1 MAPIPDTTAPVAP
14 PTEHP
19 LLLGRYRVVELRDQ
33 GGFGSVLVCWDIRL
47 QRRVA
52 VKCLPL
58 DEGGTAFE
66 EGLAEARASSFLTHP
81 NIVTVHDFAQDD
93 SYAYLV
99 MEYVDGVTLS
109 ELMARVEGGVLIWCE
124 VAHVLESVASALSYA
139 HDNGVLHLDIKPA
152 NVMIAKDGT
161 VKLGDFGM
169 ASLASAAGW
178 GGARGGTVGYMPPE
192 QLSGDLVDERTDVFS
207 LAAVCYEALT
217 GCAPFAAK
225 TPAASLKLIEKGA
238 TPLGD
243 VEEGLAGPVDLAFR
257 QALSPTPAGRM
268 VDAAEFAGE
277 VLPSLGDPEEGRD
290 SIVELLAAPEM
301 GTEEFDEG
309 AWRALDPPGRRVLGL
324 AEACRRGAGAALA
337 LAAAWLCA
345 APLGITAPLPVV
357 ALLAGA
363 AVLGAVAPLGAVG
376 GATILLALAAGA
388 SGVAAGLPAQG
399 VLAAA
404 LVAVPGLAWCVRF
417 SWDGDLPAVLLAAPV
432 TGSAGA
438 TAAAASYFFGPA
450 AAAAASAAGALM
462 ACALGGGSLWAN
474 PTEALAALPAQLASP
489 GTWALVALA
498 AAAGAA
504 GSALSRR
511 GQSTWA
517 AAGQVVAF
525 ILVMIGFSLRAGLEF
540 GGIWGTPPTAP
551 ALLAVGSTVL
561 MIVVVTLF
569 GPPELRREGEDRE
582 LS

>member
-1 MAPIPDTTAPVAP
+1 
-14 PTEHP
+14 
-19 LLLGRYRVVELRDQ
+19 
-33 GGFGSVLVCWDIRL
+33 
-47 QRRVA
+47 
-52 VKCLPL
+52 
-58 DEGGTAFE
+58 
-66 EGLAEARASSFLTHP
+66 
-81 NIVTVHDFAQDD
+81 
-93 SYAYLV
+93 
-99 MEYVDGVTLS
+99 
-109 ELMARVEGGVLIWCE
+109 
-124 VAHVLESVASALSYA
+124 
-139 HDNGVLHLDIKPA
+139 
-152 NVMIAKDGT
+152 
-161 VKLGDFGM
+161 
-169 ASLASAAGW
+169 
-178 GGARGGTVGYMPPE
+178 
-192 QLSGDLVDERTDVFS
+192 
-207 LAAVCYEALT
+207 
-217 GCAPFAAK
+217 
-225 TPAASLKLIEKGA
+225 
-238 TPLGD
+238 
-243 VEEGLAGPVDLAFR
+243 
-257 QALSPTPAGRM
+257 
-268 VDAAEFAGE
+268 
-277 VLPSLGDPEEGRD
+277 
-290 SIVELLAAPEM
+290 M